1 MFTHSHLLS
10 VTSYA
15 LKRVF
20 PLSLLRERVR
30 VRVKI
35 RGAAVLIALALG
47 SSAAFA
53 QGPDLGKPISPAE
66 IAAWDISIL
75 PDGSGLPPGSG
86 TPAQGSGIYAAKCSM
101 CHGANGKGGINAA
114 LVGGSPL
121 TTGIDTPKT
130 IANFWP
136 NATTLFDFTRRA
148 MPWPQPRTLASDEVY
163 ALTAYILALNKL
175 IGENDVMN
183 ADTLPKVRMPNRD
196 GFIVRFP
203 ERMP

>member
-1 MFTHSHLLS
+1 
-10 VTSYA
+10 
-15 LKRVF
+15 
-20 PLSLLRERVR
+20 
-30 VRVKI
+30 
-35 RGAAVLIALALG
+35 VLVSLALG
-47 SSAAFA
+47 PTAAFA
-53 QGPDLGKPISPAE
+53 QTPGLGKPISPAE

-86 TPAQGSGIYAAKCSM
+86 TPAQGSSIYADKCAI
-101 CHGANGKGGINAA
+101 CHGANATGGIAAA
-114 LVGGSPL
+114 LVGGRAL
-121 TTGIDTPKT
+121 TDGIETPKT

-136 NATTLFDFTRRA
+136 YATTLFDFTRRA
-148 MPWPQPRTLASDEVY
+148 MPWTKPRTLTNNEVY